1 MNEIEV
7 SRRGKEL
14 DFFQGR
20 EDSLEINFLILLAL
34 MHCTLAESTITEEI
48 S

>member
-7 SRRGKEL
+7 SRRGREL

-20 EDSLEINFLILLAL
+20 EESLEIKFSIL
-34 MHCTLAESTITEEI
+34 
-48 S
+48 

>member
-1 MNEIEV
+1 MKEIEV

-20 EDSLEINFLILLAL
+20 EESLEVRFLALLAQ
-34 MHCTLAESTITEEI
+34 MHCILNESTLIEKI

>member
-1 MNEIEV
+1 MKEVEV

-20 EDSLEINFLILLAL
+20 EESLEVRLFAL
-34 MHCTLAESTITEEI
+34 
-48 S
+48 

>member
-7 SRRGKEL
+7 SRRGKEF

-20 EDSLEINFLILLAL
+20 EDSLEIIFLYYRP
-34 MHCTLAESTITEEI
+34 
-48 S
+48 

>member
-1 MNEIEV
+1 VKEIKV

-20 EDSLEINFLILLAL
+20 EESLEIRFS
-34 MHCTLAESTITEEI
+34 TL
-48 S
+48 

>member
-1 MNEIEV
+1 VKEIKI

-20 EDSLEINFLILLAL
+20 EESLEVKFFYIIGPDAL
-34 MHCTLAESTITEEI
+34 HYE
-48 S
+48 